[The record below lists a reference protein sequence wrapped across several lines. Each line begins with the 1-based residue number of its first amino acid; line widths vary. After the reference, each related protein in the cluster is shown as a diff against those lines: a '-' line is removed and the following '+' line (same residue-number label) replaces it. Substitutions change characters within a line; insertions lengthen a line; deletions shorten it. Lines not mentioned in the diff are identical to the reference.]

1 MSQSHDL
8 LYAAEA
14 LLDFMALRRGEDVV
28 ISADTMGDARVAE
41 ALLTAAQRQG
51 AKAVIA
57 TMSALPFQGQLANQ
71 HVPAALS
78 RAVET
83 CDLWI
88 DLAFPYYAGA
98 HVHDQAMKAQRA
110 RYLLV
115 GDLKADGFQRMFG
128 QLDFDAYFRA
138 QALFDELFNASV
150 GRTCRI
156 TTPLGTDVSFTL
168 AKSTLHKPR
177 RAERPG
183 MYLVPGSC
191 SIAPEVDSVRGRI
204 VVQAS
209 FHEFY
214 ERLASPITLDVDGRI
229 NRLTGGAAS
238 RFPLDRALRRAGRGD
253 YGSIIHFSHGLHP
266 AARFTGSSFIEDMR
280 AIGSNA
286 VGLGIPWWLPGG
298 GENHPDA
305 VMTEHSVWLA
315 DEKIID
321 AGVIVATASLAQAAA
336 ALAPLGKGVAPVEAS
351 S

>member
-1 MSQSHDL
+1 MSQPHDL
-8 LYAAEA
+8 MYAAET

-41 ALLTAAQRQG
+41 ALLTVAQRQG

-115 GDLKADGFQRMFG
+115 GDLKADGFHRMFG

-168 AKSTLHKPR
+168 ATGCVPLQSPPHPVKRWP
-177 RAERPG
+177 APG
-183 MYLVPGSC
+183 VATSATVAAGSP
-191 SIAPEVDSVRGRI
+191 SYWAVQLP
-204 VVQAS
+204 VQA
-209 FHEFY
+209 
-214 ERLASPITLDVDGRI
+214 LMP
-229 NRLTGGAAS
+229 
-238 RFPLDRALRRAGRGD
+238 P
-253 YGSIIHFSHGLHP
+253 
-266 AARFTGSSFIEDMR
+266 
-280 AIGSNA
+280 AIGAGAPA
-286 VGLGIPWWLPGG
+286 VTLP
-298 GENHPDA
+298 
-305 VMTEHSVWLA
+305 
-315 DEKIID
+315 
-321 AGVIVATASLAQAAA
+321 
-336 ALAPLGKGVAPVEAS
+336 APVTSTS
-351 S
+351 STPMRCS